1 MNHIDHRDGTEQ
13 RGQTKSYRSERK
25 RGQTKS
31 CRPERK
37 GKASKKYERT
47 RITDC
52 GTKQNAGQQLQGSS
66 EHRCDHAAEWGESKA
81 PLMHPTERWN
91 DHMGTRSRVGNEHTI
106 IVSYLSQP
114 EKPSDVKKSQ

>member
-1 MNHIDHRDGTEQ
+1 MEPSREDKRSRIDLRESED
-13 RGQTKSYRSERK
+13 KRSRVDLREK
-25 RGQTKS
+25 K
-31 CRPERK
+31 
-37 GKASKKYERT
+37 KASKNYERT

-81 PLMHPTERWN
+81 PLMHPAERWN

-106 IVSYLSQP
+106 IVSYLS
-114 EKPSDVKKSQ
+114 